1 MEYSENIA
9 FEVSKKESNKEVLL
23 RLHEFRGRLP
33 ADSHFDR
40 QQANER
46 DDELYDSGIL
56 IEGIRVQN
64 PFI

>member
-1 MEYSENIA
+1 
-9 FEVSKKESNKEVLL
+9 
-23 RLHEFRGRLP
+23 LP